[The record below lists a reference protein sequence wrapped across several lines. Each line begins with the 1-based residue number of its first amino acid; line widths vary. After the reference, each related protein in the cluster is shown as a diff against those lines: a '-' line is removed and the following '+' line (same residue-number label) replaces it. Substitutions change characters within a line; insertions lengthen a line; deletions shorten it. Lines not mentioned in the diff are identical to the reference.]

1 MVLVLLLFI
10 VLHFRTKAFIR
21 NFLDEKIP
29 DHIHL
34 TYGQIEINLLAG
46 SIGLTDVGL
55 DFLDKD
61 TGAKKAGVSLEAIGV
76 KGIGYFQVLFG
87 NTISVRE
94 IRLSRPRGEYYQGVQ
109 QVENQKVSVPDGTGK
124 KTLSIAHLSIVDG
137 AFKVLGKAGDSS
149 VFSVEKLNLSLEN
162 INVDRET
169 IKREIPFSYGDY
181 DLSTGMVFADLGR
194 YEALTLSGT
203 SIKNRELQLDNLS
216 LKSKYDKAILS
227 KKLDKEHDYIDL
239 KIPEVR
245 MENMDFGFNMAR
257 FFLSATSVVLQE
269 PNLEIYR
276 DKLVPDDFVRKKLYS
291 QMLRELPIDLTV
303 SEVKIN
309 DGFISYSELVK
320 TGTSP
325 GKIVFADLEATLGN
339 VSNTYENGKKT
350 GIVARAKLM
359 GEAPIALRWNFDANR
374 DNDAFYV
381 SGTVTNFRS
390 ESINQFLRSN
400 LRTEA
405 EGDVQELYFTVSGD
419 AVSSSGDMKMNYGD
433 FRFTVLK
440 KDRMGVNKLLTFVG
454 NIFTNDGSRTDNSGY
469 RYGEIYAERDNTK
482 SFFNYLWLNVMDGM
496 VSTLTGNGKKK

>member
-1 MVLVLLLFI
+1 
-10 VLHFRTKAFIR
+10 
-21 NFLDEKIP
+21 
-29 DHIHL
+29 
-34 TYGQIEINLLAG
+34 
-46 SIGLTDVGL
+46 
-55 DFLDKD
+55 
-61 TGAKKAGVSLEAIGV
+61 
-76 KGIGYFQVLFG
+76 
-87 NTISVRE
+87 
-94 IRLSRPRGEYYQGVQ
+94 
-109 QVENQKVSVPDGTGK
+109 
-124 KTLSIAHLSIVDG
+124 
-137 AFKVLGKAGDSS
+137 
-149 VFSVEKLNLSLEN
+149 FSVEKLNLSLEN

-216 LKSKYDKAILS
+216 LKSKYDKASLS

-245 MENMDFGFNMAR
+245 MENMDFGFNTAR

-381 SGTVTNFRS
+381 SGTVTNF
-390 ESINQFLRSN
+390 
-400 LRTEA
+400 
-405 EGDVQELYFTVSGD
+405 
-419 AVSSSGDMKMNYGD
+419 
-433 FRFTVLK
+433 
-440 KDRMGVNKLLTFVG
+440 
-454 NIFTNDGSRTDNSGY
+454 
-469 RYGEIYAERDNTK
+469 
-482 SFFNYLWLNVMDGM
+482 
-496 VSTLTGNGKKK
+496 